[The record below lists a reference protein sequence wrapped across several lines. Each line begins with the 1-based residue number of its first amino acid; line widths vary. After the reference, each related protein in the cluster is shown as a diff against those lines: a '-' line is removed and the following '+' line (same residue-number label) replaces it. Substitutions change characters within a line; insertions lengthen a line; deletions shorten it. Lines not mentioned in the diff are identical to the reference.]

1 MRNWKKMKCNE
12 SCNGKHIPPRTRPK
26 HKNMSSNN
34 NNNRHASFELIEFN
48 RTPQHNNTN
57 NNKNIE
63 KPKADF
69 VSWTK
74 SSSGKPLN
82 QPQMNVDKQHRVD
95 NEWFDY
101 DAFVTWAKSPVVVHD

>member
-1 MRNWKKMKCNE
+1 
-12 SCNGKHIPPRTRPK
+12 
-26 HKNMSSNN
+26 MSSN

-48 RTPQHNNTN
+48 RISQHNNKN

-63 KPKADF
+63 KPKVDF

-74 SSSGKPLN
+74 LSTGKPFN
-82 QPQMNVDKQHRVD
+82 QPQINVDKQYRAD

-101 DAFVTWAKSPVVVHD
+101 DAFVTWAKSPAVVQD

>member
-1 MRNWKKMKCNE
+1 MKCYS
-12 SCNGKHIPPRTRPK
+12 SCNGKHIPPRTSHK
-26 HKNMSSNN
+26 HKNMSSNNN

-48 RTPQHNNTN
+48 RTPQHNNKN

-63 KPKADF
+63 KPNSDF

-82 QPQMNVDKQHRVD
+82 QPQMNVDKQDRVD

-101 DAFVTWAKSPVVVHD
+101 DAFVTWAKSPVVVQD